1 MIEESWK
8 RYDSI
13 SVHIYNNSTPRY
25 MTNNWQR
32 KEKMSNWIIIDFNAL
47 LSIINRLTEHGQRYR
62 RFD

>member
-47 LSIINRLTEHGQRYR
+47 LSIINRLTEHDQRYR

>member
-13 SVHIYNNSTPRY
+13 SVHIYNNRTPRY

-47 LSIINRLTEHGQRYR
+47 LSIINRLTEHDQRYR